1 MTDNSNYRAADD
13 RYEAQNDP
21 KTEVS
26 GDINDDSYVR
36 SGDKTIPVQKDSA
49 PVEDPIQ
56 PPQSNTN
63 AQLEQDEREAIDKSN
78 IVKGGRTRG
87 AQPTGSYSEGPDE
100 DDLPKEVVTGESGRS
115 DIKAL

>member
-1 MTDNSNYRAADD
+1 MTDKSNYRAADD

-56 PPQSNTN
+56 PPQSNSD
-63 AQLEQDEREAIDKSN
+63 AQLGKTDNYLVLKLRMRSN
-78 IVKGGRTRG
+78 YLRYR
-87 AQPTGSYSEGPDE
+87 A
-100 DDLPKEVVTGESGRS
+100 R
-115 DIKAL
+115 